1 MDFLQEFNRIIVS
14 QEELALAT
22 SIDNIPNVR
31 IINFYYDITRKG
43 VVYFSTFSNN
53 SKIEKFAKNNVVAFT
68 TIPSNGNEHIR
79 VNKTNIHKSNLTIFD
94 FKNEFIKKIPD
105 YEMTIEEA
113 GNQLS
118 LYEIHFRQATITLDY
133 TQSDIITL

>member
-1 MDFLQEFNRIIVS
+1 MDFLQEFNRIMVS

-31 IINFYYDITRKG
+31 IVNFYYDITRKG

-53 SKIEKFAKNNVVAFT
+53 SKIEKFVKNNVVAFT
-68 TIPSNGNEHIR
+68 TIPSNENEHIR
-79 VNKTNIHKSNLTIFD
+79 VNKTNIHKSDLTIFD

-133 TQSDIITL
+133 TQSDMITL